1 MAQIS
6 REERRAR
13 LLELRRRI
21 RSLISEDTLSDDFE
35 WLMGN
40 LLEEHLQVG
49 ETLPDAAVRV
59 WRSRYTRIPV
69 SVREFVSGKPYLNL
83 PIGQSGVYPKIMEA
97 LEHLFEGPYSDVL
110 AGSIGWQKSTFGTL
124 AVCYDLYKLSCLRD
138 PATTYGMKTGSN
150 MTFVNISV
158 DKRQAERAFFTDL
171 YNTVKGSWY
180 FNHVFKYDKSS
191 KTEICFPKNIRCY
204 PVAASERAILGVN
217 MFGALI
223 DQVNR
228 MHVIERSKRAT
239 PGATTTY
246 NQAEVLFNG
255 LRARMRSRMNLHGRL
270 PGHLYAA
277 SSALGPDDFT
287 ERLIEEAHK
296 EFEANE
302 KCKPEER
309 RGPYTLILTA

>member
-1 MAQIS
+1 MVTLS
-6 REERRAR
+6 REGKLGRIV
-13 LLELRRRI
+13 ELRERI
-21 RSLISEDTLSDDFE
+21 RSLLPEIQTCELN
-35 WLMGN
+35 G
-40 LLEEHLQVG
+40 LLAQVLHEQLQAR
-49 ETLPDAAVRV
+49 ETMADATTRL
-59 WRSRYTRIPV
+59 WRSRYVRIPV
-69 SVREFVSGKPYLNL
+69 SVREFVNGKPYLNL
-83 PIGQSGVYPKIMEA
+83 PNGQSGADPKIMEA
-97 LEHLFEGPYSDVL
+97 LEHLFDGPYTDVLL
-110 AGSIGWQKSTFGTL
+110 AGSIGWSKSTFGTL
-124 AVCYDLYKLSCLRD
+124 AVCYDLYRLSCLED
-138 PATTYGMKTGSN
+138 PATTYGMKIGSN
-150 MTFVNISV
+150 ITFVNVSV

-171 YNTVKGSWY
+171 YNMIKSSWY

-191 KTEICFPKNIRCY
+191 KTEIRFPKNIQCY

-217 MFGALI
+217 VFGAFI

-296 EFEANE
+296 ELEANE
-302 KCKPEER
+302 TRKPEER

>member
-1 MAQIS
+1 MEIS
-6 REERRAR
+6 PEEKRAR
-13 LLELRRRI
+13 LLEVRRQI
-21 RSLISEDTLSDDFE
+21 RGAISEEVPTADFQ
-35 WLMGN
+35 WLMKRV
-40 LLEEHLQVG
+40 LKEHLQVS
-49 ETLPDAAVRV
+49 ETPPDLAVRV
-59 WRSRYTRIPV
+59 WHSRYTRIPV
-69 SVREFVSGKPYLNL
+69 SVREFVEGKPYLNL
-83 PIGQSGVYPKIMEA
+83 PIGQSGVYPKNMEA
-97 LEHLFEGPYSDVL
+97 LEHLFEGPYSDVVQ
-110 AGSIGWQKSTFGTL
+110 AGSMGWGKSTFGTL

-138 PATTYGMKTGSN
+138 PATTYGMKSGSN
-150 MTFVNISV
+150 ITFVNISV

-171 YNTVKGSWY
+171 YNMIKSSSY
-180 FNHVFKYDKSS
+180 FNHVFKYDESS
-191 KTEICFPKNIRCY
+191 KTEIRFPNNIQCY

-217 MFGALI
+217 VFGAFI

-296 EFEANE
+296 EFKADE
-302 KCKPEER
+302 KRKPEER